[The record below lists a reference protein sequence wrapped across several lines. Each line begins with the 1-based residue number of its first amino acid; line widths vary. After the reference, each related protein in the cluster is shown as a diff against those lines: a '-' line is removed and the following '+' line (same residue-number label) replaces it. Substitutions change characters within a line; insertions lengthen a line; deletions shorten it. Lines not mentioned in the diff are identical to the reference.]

1 MISMKKW
8 LMGMSAFL
16 IMIIV
21 AFLCIGNYFFNYA
34 LVRKNGEIA
43 AAEMSVYSSIYENEK
58 KDRIDLNRKIQK
70 EKTSTWLNSI
80 SKKEINI
87 QSNDKLQLF
96 ASEFKLSNESN
107 KWIIL
112 VHGYTSEQSSIYDIA
127 RHYSDK
133 GYNVL
138 TPDLRAHGLSE
149 GKYVGMGWLDRN
161 DLLLWI
167 DYLLRNYRNSEI
179 ILHGV
184 SMGAATVM
192 MASGENLPTNV
203 KLIVEDCGYTSVWD
217 IFSFELKLRFNLST
231 FPVLN
236 AASFIT
242 NVRAGYSY
250 KEASSIDQIKKSVT
264 PILFIHGNADEFVPV
279 NMAYKLYDNANINKE
294 LIIVD
299 GAGHAES
306 RLADEELYYGSIF
319 SFIDKYLS

>member
-43 AAEMSVYSSIYENEK
+43 AAEMSAYSSIYEYEK

-70 EKTSTWLNSI
+70 EKTSSWLNSI

-167 DYLLRNYRNSEI
+167 DYLLKNYRNSEI

-217 IFSFELKLRFNLST
+217 IFSFKLKLRFNLST

-242 NVRAGYSY
+242 NVRAGYNY

-279 NMAYKLYDNANINKE
+279 NMAYKLYDNTNINKE

>member
-1 MISMKKW
+1 
-8 LMGMSAFL
+8 MSA
-16 IMIIV
+16 
-21 AFLCIGNYFFNYA
+21 
-34 LVRKNGEIA
+34 
-43 AAEMSVYSSIYENEK
+43 YSSIYEYEK

-70 EKTSTWLNSI
+70 EKTSSWLISI

-96 ASEFKLSNESN
+96 ASEFKLSNENN

-167 DYLLRNYRNSEI
+167 DYLLKNYRNSEI

-242 NVRAGYSY
+242 NVRAGYNY

-279 NMAYKLYDNANINKE
+279 NMAYKLYDNTNINKE

-319 SFIDKYLS
+319 SFIDKYLN

>member
-43 AAEMSVYSSIYENEK
+43 AAEMSAYSSIYEYEK

-70 EKTSTWLNSI
+70 EKTSSWLNSI

-167 DYLLRNYRNSEI
+167 DYLLKNYRDSEI

-217 IFSFELKLRFNLST
+217 IFSFKLKLRFNLST

-242 NVRAGYSY
+242 NVRAGYNY

-279 NMAYKLYDNANINKE
+279 NMAYKLYDNTNINKE

-319 SFIDKYLS
+319 SFIDKYLN

>member
-1 MISMKKW
+1 MINMKKW
-8 LMGMSAFL
+8 LIGISAFL

-21 AFLCIGNYFFNYA
+21 AFLCIGNYFFDYA

-43 AAEMSVYSSIYENEK
+43 AAKMSVYSSIYEYEK

-70 EKTSTWLNSI
+70 EKTSSWINSI
-80 SKKEINI
+80 NRKEINI

-149 GKYVGMGWLDRN
+149 GKYVGMGWLDKN

-242 NVRAGYSY
+242 NVRAGYNY

>member
-43 AAEMSVYSSIYENEK
+43 AAEMSAYSSIYEYKK

-70 EKTSTWLNSI
+70 EKTSSWLNSI

-167 DYLLRNYRNSEI
+167 DYLLKNYRNSEI

-217 IFSFELKLRFNLST
+217 IFSFKLKLRFNLST

-242 NVRAGYSY
+242 NVRAGYNY

>member
-43 AAEMSVYSSIYENEK
+43 AAEMSVYSSIYENGK

-70 EKTSTWLNSI
+70 EKTSSWLNSI

-167 DYLLRNYRNSEI
+167 DYLLKNYRNSEI

-242 NVRAGYSY
+242 NVRTGYNY

-264 PILFIHGNADEFVPV
+264 TILFIHGNADEFVPV

>member
-8 LMGMSAFL
+8 LIGMSAFL

-43 AAEMSVYSSIYENEK
+43 AAEMSVYSSIYESER
-58 KDRIDLNRKIQK
+58 KDKIDLNRKIQK
-70 EKTSTWLNSI
+70 EKTSSWLNSI

-107 KWIIL
+107 KWVIL

-192 MASGENLPTNV
+192 MVSGENLPTNV

-217 IFSFELKLRFNLST
+217 IFSFELELRFNLST

-242 NVRAGYSY
+242 SVRAGYNY

-279 NMAYKLYDNANINKE
+279 NMAYKLYDNTNINKE

-319 SFIDKYLS
+319 SFIDKYLN

>member
-1 MISMKKW
+1 M
-8 LMGMSAFL
+8 
-16 IMIIV
+16 
-21 AFLCIGNYFFNYA
+21 
-34 LVRKNGEIA
+34 
-43 AAEMSVYSSIYENEK
+43 
-58 KDRIDLNRKIQK
+58 
-70 EKTSTWLNSI
+70 
-80 SKKEINI
+80 
-87 QSNDKLQLF
+87 
-96 ASEFKLSNESN
+96 
-107 KWIIL
+107 

-167 DYLLRNYRNSEI
+167 NYLLKNYRNSEI

-242 NVRAGYSY
+242 NVRAGYNY

-319 SFIDKYLS
+319 SFIDKYLN

>member
-43 AAEMSVYSSIYENEK
+43 AAEMSAYSSIYEYEK

-70 EKTSTWLNSI
+70 EKTSSWLNSI

-242 NVRAGYSY
+242 SVRAGYNY

-319 SFIDKYLS
+319 RFIDKYLS

>member
-43 AAEMSVYSSIYENEK
+43 AAEMSAYSSIYEYEK

-70 EKTSTWLNSI
+70 EKTSSWLNSI

-167 DYLLRNYRNSEI
+167 DYLLKNYRNSEI

-217 IFSFELKLRFNLST
+217 IFSFKLKLRFNLST

-242 NVRAGYSY
+242 NVRAGYNY

-279 NMAYKLYDNANINKE
+279 NMAYKLYDNTNINKE

-319 SFIDKYLS
+319 SFIDKYLN

>member
-8 LMGMSAFL
+8 LMSMSAFL

-43 AAEMSVYSSIYENEK
+43 AAEMSAYSSIYEYEK

-70 EKTSTWLNSI
+70 EKTSSWLNSI

-167 DYLLRNYRNSEI
+167 DYLLKNYRNSEI

-242 NVRAGYSY
+242 NVRTGYNY

-264 PILFIHGNADEFVPV
+264 TILFIHGNADEFVPV

>member
-1 MISMKKW
+1 MKKW

-43 AAEMSVYSSIYENEK
+43 AAEMSAYSSIYEYEK

-70 EKTSTWLNSI
+70 EKTSSWLNSI

-167 DYLLRNYRNSEI
+167 DYLLKNYRNSEI

-242 NVRAGYSY
+242 NVRTGYNY
-250 KEASSIDQIKKSVT
+250 NEASSIDQIKKSVT

-319 SFIDKYLS
+319 SFIDKYLN

>member
-8 LMGMSAFL
+8 LIGMSAFL

-43 AAEMSVYSSIYENEK
+43 AAEMSVYSSIYENGK

-70 EKTSTWLNSI
+70 EKTSSWLNSI

-167 DYLLRNYRNSEI
+167 DYLLKNYRNSEI

-242 NVRAGYSY
+242 NVRTGYNY

-319 SFIDKYLS
+319 SFIDKYLN

>member
-43 AAEMSVYSSIYENEK
+43 AAEMSAYSSIYEYEK

-70 EKTSTWLNSI
+70 EKTSSWLNSI

-161 DLLLWI
+161 DLLLWV

-242 NVRAGYSY
+242 SVRAGYNY

-319 SFIDKYLS
+319 SFIDKYLN

>member
-8 LMGMSAFL
+8 LIGISAFL

-34 LVRKNGEIA
+34 LVRKNGKIA
-43 AAEMSVYSSIYENEK
+43 AAEMSAYSSIYENGK

-70 EKTSTWLNSI
+70 EKTSSWLNSI

-107 KWIIL
+107 KWVIL
-112 VHGYTSEQSSIYDIA
+112 IHGYTSEQSSIYDIA

-167 DYLLRNYRNSEI
+167 NYLLKNYRNSEI

-242 NVRAGYSY
+242 SVRAGYNY

-319 SFIDKYLS
+319 SFIDKYLN

>member
-8 LMGMSAFL
+8 LIGMSAFL

-21 AFLCIGNYFFNYA
+21 AFLCIGSYFFNYA

-43 AAEMSVYSSIYENEK
+43 AAEMSVYSSIYESEK

-70 EKTSTWLNSI
+70 EKTSSWLNSI
-80 SKKEINI
+80 GKKEINI

-107 KWIIL
+107 KWVIL
-112 VHGYTSEQSSIYDIA
+112 IHGYTSEQSSIYDIA

-192 MASGENLPTNV
+192 MASGEDLPTNV

-217 IFSFELKLRFNLST
+217 IFSFELNLRFNLST

-242 NVRAGYSY
+242 SVRAGYNY
-250 KEASSIDQIKKSVT
+250 NEASSIDQIKKSVT

-299 GAGHAES
+299 GAGHAEG

-319 SFIDKYLS
+319 SFIDKYLN

>member
-43 AAEMSVYSSIYENEK
+43 AAEMSAYSSIYEYEK

-70 EKTSTWLNSI
+70 EKTSSWLNSI

-167 DYLLRNYRNSEI
+167 DYLLKNYRNSEI

-242 NVRAGYSY
+242 NVRTGYNY
-250 KEASSIDQIKKSVT
+250 NEASSIDQIKKSVT

-319 SFIDKYLS
+319 SFIDKYLN

>member
-43 AAEMSVYSSIYENEK
+43 AAEMSAYSSIYEYEK

-70 EKTSTWLNSI
+70 EKTSSWLNSI

-167 DYLLRNYRNSEI
+167 DYLLKNYRNSEI

-217 IFSFELKLRFNLST
+217 IFSFKLKLRFNLST

-242 NVRAGYSY
+242 NVRAGYNY

>member
-43 AAEMSVYSSIYENEK
+43 AAEMSVYSSIYENGK

-70 EKTSTWLNSI
+70 EKTSSWLNSI

-149 GKYVGMGWLDRN
+149 GKYVGMGWLDKN

-167 DYLLRNYRNSEI
+167 DYLLKNYRNSEI

-242 NVRAGYSY
+242 NVRTGYNY
-250 KEASSIDQIKKSVT
+250 NEASSIDQIKKSVT

>member
-43 AAEMSVYSSIYENEK
+43 AAEMSAYSSIYEYEK

-70 EKTSTWLNSI
+70 EKTSSWINSI
-80 SKKEINI
+80 NRKEINI

-149 GKYVGMGWLDRN
+149 GKYVGMGWLDKN

-167 DYLLRNYRNSEI
+167 DYLLKNYRNSEI

-242 NVRAGYSY
+242 NVRTGYNY

-319 SFIDKYLS
+319 SFIDKYLN

>member
-43 AAEMSVYSSIYENEK
+43 AAEMSAYSSIYEYEK

-70 EKTSTWLNSI
+70 EKTSSWLNSI

-279 NMAYKLYDNANINKE
+279 NMAYKLYDNANINEE

-319 SFIDKYLS
+319 SFIDKYLN

>member
-43 AAEMSVYSSIYENEK
+43 AAEMSAYSSIYEYEK

-70 EKTSTWLNSI
+70 EKTSSWLNSI

-149 GKYVGMGWLDRN
+149 GKYVGMGWLDKN

-167 DYLLRNYRNSEI
+167 DYLLKNYRNSEI

-242 NVRAGYSY
+242 NVRTGYNY
-250 KEASSIDQIKKSVT
+250 NEASSIDQIKKSVT

-319 SFIDKYLS
+319 SFIDKYLN

>member
-8 LMGMSAFL
+8 LIGISAFL

-70 EKTSTWLNSI
+70 EKTSSWLNSI

-96 ASEFKLSNESN
+96 ASEFKLSNESD

-149 GKYVGMGWLDRN
+149 GKYVGMGWLDKN

-192 MASGENLPTNV
+192 MVSGENLPTNV

-242 NVRAGYSY
+242 SVMAGYNY

-319 SFIDKYLS
+319 SFIDKYLN

>member
-8 LMGMSAFL
+8 LIGISAFL

-70 EKTSTWLNSI
+70 EKTSSWLNSI

-96 ASEFKLSNESN
+96 ASEFKLSNESD
-107 KWIIL
+107 KWVIL

-242 NVRAGYSY
+242 NVRTGYNY

-294 LIIVD
+294 LVIVD

-319 SFIDKYLS
+319 SFIDKYLN

>member
-8 LMGMSAFL
+8 LIGISAFL

-43 AAEMSVYSSIYENEK
+43 AAEMSVYSLIYENEK

-70 EKTSTWLNSI
+70 EKTSSWLNSI

-242 NVRAGYSY
+242 NVRAGYNY

-279 NMAYKLYDNANINKE
+279 NMAYKLYDNTNINKE

-319 SFIDKYLS
+319 SFIDKYLN

>member
-1 MISMKKW
+1 MINMKKW
-8 LMGMSAFL
+8 LIGISAFL

-43 AAEMSVYSSIYENEK
+43 AAEMSAYSSIYEYEK

-70 EKTSTWLNSI
+70 EKTSSWLNSI

-149 GKYVGMGWLDRN
+149 GKYVGMGWLDKN

-167 DYLLRNYRNSEI
+167 DYLLKNYRNSEI

-184 SMGAATVM
+184 SMRAATVM

-242 NVRAGYSY
+242 NVRAGYNY

-264 PILFIHGNADEFVPV
+264 TILFIHGNADEFVPV

-319 SFIDKYLS
+319 SFIDKYLN

>member
-8 LMGMSAFL
+8 LIGISAFL

-43 AAEMSVYSSIYENEK
+43 AAEMSVYSSIYENGK

-70 EKTSTWLNSI
+70 EKTSSWLNSI

-167 DYLLRNYRNSEI
+167 DYLLKNYRNSEI

-242 NVRAGYSY
+242 NVRTGYNY

-264 PILFIHGNADEFVPV
+264 TILFIHGNADEFVPV

-319 SFIDKYLS
+319 SFIDKYLN

>member
-1 MISMKKW
+1 M
-8 LMGMSAFL
+8 
-16 IMIIV
+16 
-21 AFLCIGNYFFNYA
+21 
-34 LVRKNGEIA
+34 
-43 AAEMSVYSSIYENEK
+43 
-58 KDRIDLNRKIQK
+58 
-70 EKTSTWLNSI
+70 
-80 SKKEINI
+80 
-87 QSNDKLQLF
+87 
-96 ASEFKLSNESN
+96 
-107 KWIIL
+107 

-192 MASGENLPTNV
+192 MASGEDLPTNV

-217 IFSFELKLRFNLST
+217 IFSFELNLRFNLST

-242 NVRAGYSY
+242 SVRAGYNY

>member
-8 LMGMSAFL
+8 LIGISAFL

-70 EKTSTWLNSI
+70 EKTSSWLNSI

-107 KWIIL
+107 KWVIL

-149 GKYVGMGWLDRN
+149 GKYVGMGWLDKN

-192 MASGENLPTNV
+192 MVSGENLPTNV

-242 NVRAGYSY
+242 SVRAGYNY

-279 NMAYKLYDNANINKE
+279 NMAYKLYDNTNINKE

-319 SFIDKYLS
+319 SFIDKYLN

>member
-8 LMGMSAFL
+8 LMSMSAFL

-43 AAEMSVYSSIYENEK
+43 AAEMSAYSSIYEYEK

-70 EKTSTWLNSI
+70 EKTSSWLNSI

-107 KWIIL
+107 KWLIL

-167 DYLLRNYRNSEI
+167 DYLLKNYRNSEI

-192 MASGENLPTNV
+192 MASGENLLTNI

-242 NVRAGYSY
+242 NVRTGYNY

>member
-43 AAEMSVYSSIYENEK
+43 AAEMSAYSSIYEYEK

-70 EKTSTWLNSI
+70 EKTSSWLNSI

-127 RHYSDK
+127 RYYSDK

-167 DYLLRNYRNSEI
+167 DYLLKNYRNSEI

-217 IFSFELKLRFNLST
+217 IFSFKLKLRFNLST

-242 NVRAGYSY
+242 NVRAGYNY

>member
-8 LMGMSAFL
+8 LMSMSAFL

-43 AAEMSVYSSIYENEK
+43 AAEMSAYSSIYEYEK

-70 EKTSTWLNSI
+70 EKTSSWLNSI

-167 DYLLRNYRNSEI
+167 DYLLKNYRNSEI

-217 IFSFELKLRFNLST
+217 IFSFKLKLRFNLST

-242 NVRAGYSY
+242 NVRAGYNY

-279 NMAYKLYDNANINKE
+279 NMAYKLYDNTNINKE

>member
-21 AFLCIGNYFFNYA
+21 AFLCIGNYFFNYV
-34 LVRKNGEIA
+34 LVRKNGKIA
-43 AAEMSVYSSIYENEK
+43 AAEMSAYSSIYEYEK

-70 EKTSTWLNSI
+70 EKTSSWLNSI

-96 ASEFKLSNESN
+96 ASEFKLSNENN

-149 GKYVGMGWLDRN
+149 GKYVGMGWLDKN

-167 DYLLRNYRNSEI
+167 DYLLKNYRNSEI

-242 NVRAGYSY
+242 NVRTGYNY

-264 PILFIHGNADEFVPV
+264 TILFIHGNADEFVPV

>member
-43 AAEMSVYSSIYENEK
+43 AAEMGVYSSIYEYEK

-70 EKTSTWLNSI
+70 EKTSSWLNSI

-167 DYLLRNYRNSEI
+167 NYLLRNYRNSEI

-242 NVRAGYSY
+242 NVRAGYNY

>member
-8 LMGMSAFL
+8 LIGMSAFL

-43 AAEMSVYSSIYENEK
+43 AAEMSVYSSIYESEK
-58 KDRIDLNRKIQK
+58 KDKIDLNRKIQK
-70 EKTSTWLNSI
+70 EKTSSWLNSI

-107 KWIIL
+107 KWVIL

-192 MASGENLPTNV
+192 MVSGENLPTNV

-217 IFSFELKLRFNLST
+217 IFSFELELRFNLST

-242 NVRAGYSY
+242 SVRAGYNY

-279 NMAYKLYDNANINKE
+279 NMAYKLYDNTNINKE

-319 SFIDKYLS
+319 SFIDKYLN

>member
-43 AAEMSVYSSIYENEK
+43 VAEMSVYSSIYEYEK

-70 EKTSTWLNSI
+70 EKTSSWLNSI

-96 ASEFKLSNESN
+96 ASEFKLSNENN

-149 GKYVGMGWLDRN
+149 GKYVGMGWLDKN

-167 DYLLRNYRNSEI
+167 DYLLKNYRNSEI

-319 SFIDKYLS
+319 SFIDKYLN

>member
-1 MISMKKW
+1 M
-8 LMGMSAFL
+8 
-16 IMIIV
+16 
-21 AFLCIGNYFFNYA
+21 
-34 LVRKNGEIA
+34 
-43 AAEMSVYSSIYENEK
+43 
-58 KDRIDLNRKIQK
+58 
-70 EKTSTWLNSI
+70 
-80 SKKEINI
+80 
-87 QSNDKLQLF
+87 
-96 ASEFKLSNESN
+96 
-107 KWIIL
+107 

-167 DYLLRNYRNSEI
+167 DYLLKNYRNSEI

-242 NVRAGYSY
+242 NVRAGYNY

-279 NMAYKLYDNANINKE
+279 NMAYKLYDNTNINKE

-319 SFIDKYLS
+319 SFIDKYLN

>member
-8 LMGMSAFL
+8 LIGISAFL

-21 AFLCIGNYFFNYA
+21 VFLCIGNYFFDYA

-43 AAEMSVYSSIYENEK
+43 AAEMSVYSSIYEYEK

-70 EKTSTWLNSI
+70 EKTSSWLISI

-96 ASEFKLSNESN
+96 ASEFKLSNENN

-167 DYLLRNYRNSEI
+167 NYLLKNYRNSEI

-242 NVRAGYSY
+242 NVRAGYNY

-279 NMAYKLYDNANINKE
+279 NMAYKLYDNTNINKE

-319 SFIDKYLS
+319 SFIDKYLN

>member
-8 LMGMSAFL
+8 LIGISAFL

-34 LVRKNGEIA
+34 LVRKNGKIA
-43 AAEMSVYSSIYENEK
+43 AAEMSAYSSIYENGK

-70 EKTSTWLNSI
+70 EKTSSWLNSI

-107 KWIIL
+107 KWVIL
-112 VHGYTSEQSSIYDIA
+112 IHGYTSEQSSIYDIA

-242 NVRAGYSY
+242 NVRAGYNY

-319 SFIDKYLS
+319 SFIDKYLN